1 MGECIDATVM
11 KIENPSATIKDLFKV
26 FHGPDFP
33 TGGFIIPVDSLE
45 DIYST
50 GKGRIKIRSRLHI
63 ENDDNG
69 KKNIVITEIPYQ
81 VSKAELLSRIADLKE
96 ANKDALQGIA
106 EIVDESDKSGTRA
119 VVKCKKTRTST
130 KSFPSSLRRAISK
143 WAIPSIWLQ
152 SQTVSPNNCRLRR
165 ISTTTSNI
173 NAL

>member
-1 MGECIDATVM
+1 M

-81 VSKAELLSRIADLKE
+81 VSKAELLSTSVCTEVKF
-96 ANKDALQGIA
+96 
-106 EIVDESDKSGTRA
+106 SDHFPVVSEF
-119 VVKCKKTRTST
+119 VVK
-130 KSFPSSLRRAISK
+130 
-143 WAIPSIWLQ
+143 
-152 SQTVSPNNCRLRR
+152 
-165 ISTTTSNI
+165 
-173 NAL
+173 